1 MSDFDV
7 LDISGVP
14 TPPEEVREDVADAFK
29 EGSQP
34 AFKLCFLGVGQ
45 GGGRIAQQFY
55 KYGYRRVCAAN
66 TAIADIAP
74 LELPEANKLT
84 IGVGGGAGGDP
95 GEGNR
100 VLQEHREDIYN
111 LMRKSFGASFDRII
125 VAATA
130 GGGTGA
136 GGVFEAVNTAHDLID
151 KLELRGKDSADPQ
164 VGVIIALPKESDGRK
179 ASATSAQIL
188 QKLYELTVPKAG
200 KPRISPLIILD
211 NQRIDKLYP
220 KTATGAFW
228 ETANH
233 SVCSI
238 FHLINTVAARESR
251 YTSFDKK
258 DLEQLLKSGLLVFG
272 AMPVKDWKSRE
283 GLSNAIRENLTKNL
297 LVGGMNLKSGKTAGC
312 IVVGKRE
319 VLDND
324 LPQSYIDEGLS
335 MLARTIQPG
344 SSVRHGIY
352 AGNADGVVVYT
363 IIGGLD
369 CPLERINALRK
380 AGGLQDWDGA

>member
-1 MSDFDV
+1 MSDLDV

-14 TPPEEVREDVADAFK
+14 IPPEEVREAVDDGFK
-29 EGSQP
+29 ENSAP

-45 GGGRIAQQFY
+45 GGGRIAHQFY
-55 KYGYRRVCAAN
+55 KYGYRRVCAVN
-66 TAIADIAP
+66 TAIADITP
-74 LELPEANKLT
+74 LELPEPNKLT

-95 GEGNR
+95 IEGQR
-100 VLQEHREDIYN
+100 VLQEHREDVYN
-111 LMRKSFGASFDRII
+111 LMRKSFGAAFDRVLI
-125 VAATA
+125 AATA

-136 GGVFEAVNTAHDLID
+136 GGVFEAVNIAHDLLD

-164 VGVIIALPKESDGRK
+164 VGVIVALPKESDGRK

-188 QKLYELTVPKAG
+188 QRLYELVAPKSG

-211 NQRIDKLYP
+211 NQRIDRLYP
-220 KTATGAFW
+220 KTPAGKFW

-238 FHLINTVAARESR
+238 FHLLNTVAARESR

-258 DLEQLLKSGLLVFG
+258 DLEALLKSGLLVFG
-272 AMPVKDWKSRE
+272 AMPVRDWKTRE

-297 LVGGMNLKSGKTAGC
+297 LVGSLSIKSGKTAGC

-324 LPQSYIDEGLS
+324 LPQAYIDEGLS
-335 MLARTIQPG
+335 MLARTIQPS
-344 SSVRHGIY
+344 SSVRYGIY
-352 AGNADGVVVYT
+352 AGNAEGVVVYT
-363 IIGGLD
+363 LIGGLD
-369 CPLERINALRK
+369 CPLDRINALRK
-380 AGGLQDWDGA
+380 VGGLQDWDGA